1 MVKTYLRHSPC
12 GGSRVKVQR
21 YFLSK
26 AATVGRKYTVIAR
39 GIFQFPHCVSTL
51 QSQNKRVTSEAESVG
66 YIPTQ
71 IKFNPNVETLNRY
84 SSF

>member
-1 MVKTYLRHSPC
+1 MLKTYLRHSPC

-26 AATVGRKYTVIAR
+26 AATVGRKYTDIAR

-51 QSQNKRVTSEAESVG
+51 QSQNKRVTSESAAVG
-66 YIPTQ
+66 SILSHLKVKSK
-71 IKFNPNVETLNRY
+71 I
-84 SSF
+84 